1 MVSYIKIKQYLK
13 DTLNDIRINPKK
25 YSTVLGGLLVLF
37 AINTHPVGSS
47 NAPYYLSYMQQ
58 NQKHSNN
65 GIQARYANTIYSS
78 NFCMVVNALTA
89 IASGLLKNKYNFSF
103 KQMHYVGLILYS

>member
-1 MVSYIKIKQYLK
+1 MVNYIIIKQYLK

-25 YSTVLGGLLVLF
+25 YRTVLGGLLVLF

-58 NQKHSNN
+58 NQKHN
-65 GIQARYANTIYSS
+65 GIAARYANTVYSS